1 MNHRP
6 LGHSG
11 LQVSPLCLGTMM
23 FADRTDEAEAARIV
37 ALAREAGVN
46 FIDTADQYSRGGSEA
61 MVGRLIEADRHD
73 WVLASKVGNSMSDK
87 PNETGLGRKWM
98 LREIDES
105 LGRLG
110 TDHLDI
116 YYLHLPDPAT
126 PMEETLSAL
135 DAIVSAGKARY
146 WGVSNFRAW
155 QIAELVNL
163 ATDMGL
169 DPPVVCQPYYN
180 AMNRQPEVEVL
191 PVCDHHG
198 LGVVPYSPLAR
209 GVLTAKYAPGA
220 AAPEGTRAGR
230 GNKRI
235 LESEFRVE
243 SLEIAQ
249 KIKARAEAQGMTAGQ
264 WALNWVLANPI
275 VSAAIAGPRTAE
287 QWQEN
292 LGALEH
298 DWDPENETFLDALV
312 APGHPSTPGYSDP
325 SYPLTGRPVAKA

>member
-1 MNHRP
+1 MDYRP

-23 FADRTDEAEAARIV
+23 FADRTDAAEAEKIV
-37 ALAREAGVN
+37 GLAREAGVN
-46 FIDTADQYSRGGSEA
+46 FIDTADAYSKGASEA
-61 MVGRLIEADRHD
+61 MTGPLIAADRHD
-73 WVLASKVGNSMSDK
+73 WVLASKVGNPMRDK
-87 PNETGLGRKWM
+87 PHESGLGRKW
-98 LREIDES
+98 LLKAIDDS

-110 TDHLDI
+110 TDYLDI
-116 YYLHLPDPAT
+116 YYLHLPDHAT

-135 DAIVSAGKARY
+135 DAIISAGKARY
-146 WGVSNFRAW
+146 WGVSNYRAW

-163 ATDMGL
+163 AADLGL

-209 GVLTAKYAPGA
+209 GVLTGKYTPGA
-220 AAPEGTRAGR
+220 APAEGSRAGL

-235 LESEFRVE
+235 LESEFREE
-243 SLEIAQ
+243 SLVIAQ
-249 KIKARAEAQGMTAGQ
+249 QIKAQAEAQGMTAGQ

-275 VSAAIAGPRTAE
+275 VSAPIAGPRTAE

-292 LGALEH
+292 LGALDH
-298 DWDPENETFLDALV
+298 DWDPENEAFLDALV

-325 SYPLTGRPVAKA
+325 SYPLTGRPVI

>member
-11 LQVSPLCLGTMM
+11 LRVSPLCLGTMM
-23 FADRTDEAEAARIV
+23 FADRTDEAEAAKIV

-46 FIDTADQYSRGGSEA
+46 FIDTADVYSRGGAEA

-73 WVLASKVGNSMSDK
+73 WVLASKVGNPMSDK

-98 LREIDES
+98 LRAIDES

-163 ATDMGL
+163 AAGMGL

-209 GVLTAKYAPGA
+209 GVLTGKYTPGA
-220 AAPEGTRAGR
+220 APPEGTRAGR

-235 LESEFRVE
+235 LESEFREE

-249 KIKARAEAQGMTAGQ
+249 KIRARAEAQGMTAGQ

-275 VSAAIAGPRTAE
+275 VSAAIAGPRTAA

-325 SYPLTGRPVAKA
+325 SYPLIGRPVAKA

>member
-1 MNHRP
+1 MDYRP

-23 FADRTDEAEAARIV
+23 FADRTDAAEAEKIV
-37 ALAREAGVN
+37 GMAREAGVN
-46 FIDTADQYSRGGSEA
+46 FIDTADVYSKGASEA
-61 MVGRLIEADRHD
+61 MTRPLIAADRHD
-73 WVLASKVGNSMSDK
+73 WVLASKVGNAMSDK
-87 PNETGLGRKWM
+87 PNETGLGRKW
-98 LREIDES
+98 LLKAIDDS

-110 TDHLDI
+110 TDYLDI
-116 YYLHLPDPAT
+116 YYLHLPDLAT

-135 DAIVSAGKARY
+135 DAIISAGKARY
-146 WGVSNFRAW
+146 WGVSNYRAW

-163 ATDMGL
+163 ATDLGL

-198 LGVVPYSPLAR
+198 LGVVSYSPLAR
-209 GVLTAKYAPGA
+209 GVLTGKYAPGA
-220 AAPEGTRAGR
+220 APAGDSRAGR
-230 GNKRI
+230 GNQRI
-235 LESEFRVE
+235 LESEFREE
-243 SLEIAQ
+243 SLVIAQ
-249 KIKARAEAQGMTAGQ
+249 QVKARAEAQGMTAGQ

-287 QWQEN
+287 QWHEN

-298 DWDPENETFLDALV
+298 DWDPENEAFLDALV

-325 SYPLTGRPVAKA
+325 SYPLTGRPVGA

>member
-1 MNHRP
+1 
-6 LGHSG
+6 
-11 LQVSPLCLGTMM
+11 M

>member
-1 MNHRP
+1 MDYRP

-23 FADRTDEAEAARIV
+23 FADRTDAAEAEKIV
-37 ALAREAGVN
+37 GLAREAGVN
-46 FIDTADQYSRGGSEA
+46 FIDTADVYSKGASEA
-61 MVGRLIEADRHD
+61 MTRPLIAADRHD
-73 WVLASKVGNSMSDK
+73 WVLASKVGNAMSDK
-87 PNETGLGRKWM
+87 PNETGLGRKW
-98 LREIDES
+98 LLKAIDDS

-110 TDHLDI
+110 TDYLDI
-116 YYLHLPDPAT
+116 YYLHLPDLAT

-135 DAIVSAGKARY
+135 DAIISAGKARY
-146 WGVSNFRAW
+146 WGVSNYRAW

-163 ATDMGL
+163 ATDLGL

-198 LGVVPYSPLAR
+198 LGVVSYSPLAR
-209 GVLTAKYAPGA
+209 GVLTGKYAPGA
-220 AAPEGTRAGR
+220 APAGDSRAGR
-230 GNKRI
+230 GNQRI
-235 LESEFRVE
+235 LESEFREE
-243 SLEIAQ
+243 SLVIAQ
-249 KIKARAEAQGMTAGQ
+249 QIKAQAEAQGMTAGQ

-275 VSAAIAGPRTAE
+275 VSAPIAGPRTAG

-292 LGALEH
+292 LGALDH
-298 DWDPENETFLDALV
+298 DWDPENEAFLDALV

-325 SYPLTGRPVAKA
+325 SYPLTGRPVI